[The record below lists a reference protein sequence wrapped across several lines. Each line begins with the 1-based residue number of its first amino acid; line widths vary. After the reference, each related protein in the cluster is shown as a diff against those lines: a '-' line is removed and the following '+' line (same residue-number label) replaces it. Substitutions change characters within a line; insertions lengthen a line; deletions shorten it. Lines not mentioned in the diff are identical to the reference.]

1 MTLGDIIL
9 NYRNSFTPK
18 ISQRDFA
25 KRCGLSHTYIAA
37 LEKNI
42 DARTNKPIAP
52 TLDTVKYISKGIGIT
67 VEEILKMLDDEQE
80 FVMNKDI
87 SNDNLYNDKSAV
99 VLVYGTIPAG
109 IPIECI
115 EDIIDT
121 GLTLNFL
128 YNYLKN
134 KDPKTLKICALLDKK
149 ERRQKNIHI
158 DYTGFQIKNKFVVG
172 YGLDFDEKYRNLS
185 YIGYIGD

>member
-1 MTLGDIIL
+1 MKDKIKVLIAEETIQKRINELAIEISKDYKNEEIVLICIL
-9 NYRNSFTPK
+9 KGSTYFAIDLSKKLINNDVILDFMKVSSYGNNLETTGK
-18 ISQRDFA
+18 INFS
-25 KRCGLSHTYIAA
+25 
-37 LEKNI
+37 
-42 DARTNKPIAP
+42 
-52 TLDTVKYISKGIGIT
+52 LDTSIDIK
-67 VEEILKMLDDEQE
+67 
-80 FVMNKDI
+80 NKNVI
-87 SNDNLYNDKSAV
+87 IV
-99 VLVYGTIPAG
+99 
-109 IPIECI
+109 

-158 DYTGFQIKNKFVVG
+158 DYTGFKIENKFVVG

-185 YIGYIGD
+185 YIGYIED